1 LRQFITFT
9 TGALIALL
17 IGSHF
22 APGQTTTKVI
32 STVDDTVHVNQV
44 ITTIDLE
51 HLRDTLTINPD
62 LDASLAAECAYAIQ
76 RQTDELLKGIVI
88 HVERWWQGDSCAAYD
103 HLVRHGWY

>member
-1 LRQFITFT
+1 MRTLLAFTFGVVAT
-9 TGALIALL
+9 LL
-17 IGSHF
+17 GVSTL
-22 APGQTTTKVI
+22 APGQTQTQVVHQ
-32 STVDDTVHVNQV
+32 VDDTVHVNQV

-51 HLRDTLTINPD
+51 QLRDTRTINPD

-88 HVERWWQGDSCAAYD
+88 HVERWWQADACAAYE